1 MLAVCLGSYYFMQGV
16 WGVGERGKCGLV
28 LLTTNGGS
36 KTGAHTDGA
45 GGSQHF
51 RVAGLILIDALE

>member
-1 MLAVCLGSYYFMQGV
+1 MQDV
-16 WGVGERGKCGLV
+16 WGGRKGRDRGSGG

-36 KTGAHTDGA
+36 KTGTHTDGA